1 VKESKNMTL
10 TSLNFRQRIALLR
23 WAFPL
28 FLVFSVVV
36 YQLVVASWVHDRFGE
51 NTHYMAEILFYATL
65 GPLLT
70 YWIMTNITQWM
81 DQKEQAEMM
90 AHASE
95 ERLATITNASAD
107 VILSL
112 DQGGK
117 IESWNR
123 GAVLVLGYEPEE
135 IIGQEFPI
143 LMEGQQNA
151 EVELR
156 WLEKKVQQDG
166 YVRGHETICRDIEQ
180 RSVNVELTATRL
192 SDEHGDSAGM
202 SVILRDITNRKQ
214 REQEINRLNENLN
227 LQVADRTRELNEKV
241 NELAVANRELQ
252 KLDQLRSEFVSLVSH
267 QLRAP
272 LTNMSGAV
280 QRIRDGCDVIKP
292 RCIQL
297 LDIIDQ
303 QNAHL
308 NRMVQDILDTARIEA
323 GELTIQTEPVSIYPL
338 IQQVVDQVRARSA
351 RRTIH
356 LHDKP
361 GLPLVY
367 ADRDRITEVITN
379 LLDNADKYSPP
390 KGDIYVEVRANQ
402 TEVISSIRDDGPGV
416 SDAELERI
424 FEKFYRTDSSDSQTA
439 YGYGLGLY
447 VCRQLVEAQGGRIW
461 AENYPGGGLMFS
473 FSLPVWQE
481 EYDL

>member
-1 VKESKNMTL
+1 MTL
-10 TSLNFRQRIALLR
+10 ANITFKQRVALLR
-23 WAFPL
+23 WVFPL

-36 YQLVVASWVHDRFGE
+36 YQLIIARWVHDQFSE
-51 NTHYMAEILFYATL
+51 TSHYIAEIIFYATL

-70 YWIMTNITQWM
+70 YWIMTNINHWM
-81 DQKEQAEMM
+81 DLKEQAERM
-90 AHASE
+90 AYASE

-107 VILSL
+107 AILSL
-112 DQGGK
+112 DHQGK

-123 GAVLVLGYEPEE
+123 GAVLVLGYEPDE
-135 IIGQEFPI
+135 IIGQDFSI

-156 WLEKKVQQDG
+156 WLEKKVQQNG
-166 YVRGHETICRDIEQ
+166 YVRGHETICQDIQ
-180 RSVNVELTATRL
+180 HRSVNVELTATRL
-192 SDEHGDSAGM
+192 SDEKEDSAGM

-214 REQEINRLNENLN
+214 REKEINRLNENLN

-241 NELAVANRELQ
+241 KELAIANTELQ
-252 KLDQLRSEFVSLVSH
+252 KLDQMRSEFVSLVSH

-297 LDIIDQ
+297 LNIIDQ

-308 NRMVQDILDTARIEA
+308 NRMVQDILDTARIES
-323 GELTIQTEPVSIYPL
+323 GELTIQSEPISIIPL
-338 IQQVVDQVRARSA
+338 IQQVVDQVRAGSA

-361 GLPLVY
+361 GLPLVH
-367 ADRDRITEVITN
+367 ADRDRTVEVVTN

-390 KGDIYVEVRANQ
+390 EGDIFVEVSANQ
-402 TEVISSIRDDGPGV
+402 TEVICSVRDNGPGV
-416 SDAELERI
+416 PDEDLERL
-424 FEKFYRTDSSDSQTA
+424 FDKFFRTDSSDSQTA

-447 VCRQLVEAQGGRIW
+447 VCRQLVEAQGGHIW
-461 AENYPGGGLMFS
+461 AENYSDGGLMFS

-481 EYDL
+481 TYDL